1 MLNVKKLYIIVS
13 LIVCFLVITGS
24 VLYFF
29 LVPRFSPIV
38 KQNTFLVNG
47 IAINDFAYQLQE
59 VDVEEIGSSKYDLI
73 IIDYSSDGSEE
84 GEYSSSD
91 LQEMKNPEDKLLL
104 SYLSIGEA
112 ETYRFY
118 WDDNWDSNED
128 GVPDTSAPEWLDIEN
143 PEWGGNYKVQYWSQ
157 EWQDIIF
164 GFSESYLG
172 RIIDAGFDGC
182 YLDIIDAYEYYQDT
196 FPDAE
201 QDMMDFV
208 GNLSLYAKSIE
219 SEFLVFVQ
227 NSEQLL
233 ENSVYLASV
242 DGIGREDVYYYDN
255 SENDAEEINEIIPYL
270 DLMTS
275 VGKPVLIVDYPTRDS
290 KIYDVYQR
298 SSDDGFLAYV
308 GPRDLHKL
316 RFYGFAIP
324 D

>member
-1 MLNVKKLYIIVS
+1 MVILSSII
-13 LIVCFLVITGS
+13 GS
-24 VLYFF
+24 VLYFVYKPTF
-29 LVPRFSPIV
+29 APII
-38 KQNTFLVNG
+38 KQTTFVVNG
-47 IAINDFAYQLQE
+47 IEINDFAYQLQ
-59 VDVEEIGSSKYDLI
+59 DIDIEEIGSSKYDLI

-84 GEYSSSD
+84 GEYTSSD
-91 LQEMKNPEDKLLL
+91 LLLMKNPEDKLLL
-104 SYLSIGEA
+104 SYMSIGEA

-118 WDDNWDSNED
+118 WEENWDLNGD
-128 GVPDTSAPEWLDIEN
+128 GIPDPSSPEWLDIEN

-164 GFSESYLG
+164 GFSESYLD

-182 YLDIIDAYEYYQDT
+182 YLDIIDAFEYYQGT
-196 FPDAE
+196 FPNAE

-308 GPRDLHKL
+308 GPRDLQKL